1 MQINVLSDYLHK
13 GQPVMIMTSGV
24 VHGLNCQFFVP
35 HEVSSSPLEEKTFH
49 QANKAV
55 WKSMFHPSL
64 SEKNQNNPCHY
75 QSPK

>member
-55 WKSMFHPSL
+55 
-64 SEKNQNNPCHY
+64 
-75 QSPK
+75 